1 LHNAISDEEPE
12 NTGLYSVIGSGVGEN
27 TVSSPLLY
35 FFNRQSTGFSFVL
48 VSLYLVMATFGGLFD
63 FPDLS
68 ADESEL
74 SLPLNSSELEDS
86 EEEEDEDAWYNQP
99 SNSEDSDDDSL
110 EPCFTLPT
118 SSAFILPKTIRKEHS
133 TGARIKAIY
142 MLEQKKSAT
151 KILEATGVSRTRA
164 YALAA
169 VARERGWR
177 ENEDMPLEVLHVL
190 NQPRS
195 GRPAVSPDAIKC
207 VLKVVLQNS
216 TTRGFSC
223 GTLAKEVKKRGH
235 EVAPRTVW
243 KILTQAG
250 YSQCKLTVK
259 PGLNKFNKK
268 ERYDWCKERESWGLE
283 EWKNV
288 IFTDETAVQ
297 LGGTRGKQR
306 VWRLPGEAY
315 NKHCIKRRWK
325 GFSEFMFWGSFS
337 YDKKGPCHVWEKET
351 AKEKK
356 ERKADLDARN
366 KKMEKNNKRKWEK
379 EQKEWLRNWV
389 KAHGRN
395 PGGTRKIW
403 KHDES
408 TGAFVV
414 KNGRGGINWYRYQK
428 KILIEK
434 LLPFAKECQK
444 DRPDTLVQ
452 EDNAPAHKSHYQGE
466 VYSLWKIMKMLWPAN
481 SPDLNAIE
489 KAWYWMK
496 RQTTKKG
503 PTSDRKKLRIRWEQ
517 CWEELPQKMIQSWIE
532 AIPGHVKEII
542 RLGGGNEYKE
552 GRKKGQEQVEI
563 YS

>member
-1 LHNAISDEEPE
+1 
-12 NTGLYSVIGSGVGEN
+12 
-27 TVSSPLLY
+27 
-35 FFNRQSTGFSFVL
+35 
-48 VSLYLVMATFGGLFD
+48 MATFNGLFG
-63 FPDLS
+63 DLS
-68 ADESEL
+68 CSDNQSELSSPPDSDESEI
-74 SLPLNSSELEDS
+74 SEEEEENEEDLWYDQPSDS
-86 EEEEDEDAWYNQP
+86 EEEDDESTEP
-99 SNSEDSDDDSL
+99 SL
-110 EPCFTLPT
+110 TLLAVTTTAFTM
-118 SSAFILPKTIRKEHS
+118 PKTTRKEHS

-142 MLEQKKSAT
+142 MLEEKKSAG
-151 KILEATGVSRTRA
+151 KILEVTGVSRTRA

-177 ENEDMPLEVLHVL
+177 ENEDMPLEVAHVL

-235 EVAPRTVW
+235 KVAPRTIW

-268 ERYDWCKERESWGLE
+268 ERYDWCKEREHWTLE
-283 EWKNV
+283 DWKNV

-297 LGGTRGKQR
+297 LGGTRGKRR

-315 NKHCIKRRWK
+315 NKHCIQRRWK

-351 AKEKK
+351 PEEKR

-366 KKMEKNNKRKWEK
+366 QKNEKKNKKKWEK
-379 EQKEWLRNWV
+379 EQKEWLRAWI

-395 PGGTRKIW
+395 PGGTRKVW
-403 KHDES
+403 KYNES

-434 LLPFAKECQK
+434 LLPFARECQK
-444 DRPDTLVQ
+444 DRPNTQVM

-466 VYSLWKIMKMLWPAN
+466 VYNLWRIMKMLWPGN

-489 KAWYWMK
+489 RAWFYMK
-496 RQTTKKG
+496 KETTKRG
-503 PTSDRKKLRIRWEQ
+503 PTSNRKKLRVRWEK
-517 CWEELPQKMIQSWIE
+517 CWEDIPQKKIQEWIE
-532 AIPGHVKEII
+532 AIPHHVAEVI
-542 RLGGGNEYKE
+542 RLKGGNEYKE
-552 GRKKGQEQVEI
+552 GRKKGQEKVAI
-563 YS
+563 Y